1 MGFVLRMAGREF
13 RASWRRLLFFFVCV
27 AIGVG
32 AIVALR
38 SVIQNVRD
46 ALVREA
52 RTLTASDVLVST
64 NRPWDDETRAA
75 LERRLRSAPVV
86 ARTEAIE
93 TASMARPADAVKG
106 RVRMVELQGVQAGFP
121 LYGQVQLQGGRP
133 YSYELIAGRG
143 ALVRP
148 ELLTQ
153 LDVRVG
159 DTLRIG
165 DVDFTIRGVV
175 LTEPGRR
182 LGAFS
187 LGPRVLVS
195 YEDLQ
200 KSGLLRFGSRARY
213 RVMLKVGES
222 GIDALVRDLRADFK
236 QRFVTVSSYRTA
248 EDQIGDDLRRAENY
262 LSLVGFV
269 MAVLGGI
276 GVWSVT
282 RVFVRQKMHAIA
294 VLKCLGA
301 SSRQVIAV
309 NLVQV
314 TLLALAGVALGV
326 TLAGAAL
333 AAIPESLFSD
343 FPGGVRPHLSL
354 SAVAQGAGVGLL
366 VSLLFALVPLLDVR
380 GVKPL
385 LLLRDEAAF
394 APAQAAPRGRRSW
407 APGRLRQVVSTLD
420 RTKVTAVGLVLLS
433 MILLA
438 SWQAGSLTVG
448 LTVTLG
454 FLAVALAL
462 HAAGTALVW
471 IVRPLRAAPW
481 FAVRHAV
488 ISVGRPGNQ
497 TRVILLAVGLGA
509 FFIIGVRA
517 LQTNLLR
524 EFSLDVRSGGG
535 DLFLVDIQP
544 DQRDAVAGFLG
555 QAAPGVRPRLVPVL
569 RARVT
574 GVRGR
579 TLNLDGVE
587 DVRGRGSLAREYVI
601 TYRAAL
607 EANETLVGG
616 AFWPPAPSAAPEVS
630 IEEGIHQR
638 FGIALGD
645 MVRFDVLGRSV
656 EAQVTSVRRVE
667 WSDTRAGGFMFVFR
681 PGTLERAPQTYLGI
695 LKGPTD
701 PAARAALQRD
711 LVAKFSNVSVID
723 VFEVAQTVERVL
735 GNVTVG
741 ITVVGAVALL
751 SGLLIVI
758 GSVAMTKFER
768 LHDAAVFKT
777 LGASSGTMAAML
789 CVEYGALGLLAG
801 LVGALG
807 STLLSWAVARF
818 VLDIRWWPA
827 PGVTAAGVALTAV
840 VVAVVGVVASADV
853 LRRKPLSILRAE

>member
-13 RASWRRLLFFFVCV
+13 RASWRRLVFFFVCV
-27 AIGVG
+27 ALGVG

-64 NRPWDDETRAA
+64 NRPWDDEVRSV
-75 LERRLRSAPVV
+75 LERRLAAAPIL

-93 TASMARPADAVKG
+93 TASMARASGAATP
-106 RVRMVELQGVQAGFP
+106 RVRMVEVQGVQAGFP
-121 LYGQVQLQGGRP
+121 LYGRVQLEGGRP
-133 YSYELIAGRG
+133 YSHDLLAGRG

-159 DTLRIG
+159 DTLQIG
-165 DVDFTIRGVV
+165 DVAFTIRGVV

-195 YEDLQ
+195 HEDLQ
-200 KSGLLRFGSRARY
+200 RSGLLQYGSRARY
-213 RVMLKVGES
+213 RLMLRVAEG
-222 GIDALVRDLRADFK
+222 GIDPLVRDLRADFK

-248 EDQIGDDLRRAENY
+248 EDQIGEDLRRAEDY

-301 SSRQVIAV
+301 STRQVIAV

-314 TLLALAGVALGV
+314 ALLALAGVALGV
-326 TLAGAAL
+326 ALAAAAL
-333 AAIPESLFSD
+333 AAIPSSVFAD

-354 SAVAQGAGVGLL
+354 SAVAQGTSVGLL
-366 VSLLFALVPLLDVR
+366 VSLLFALVPLLEVR
-380 GVKPL
+380 RVRPL
-385 LLLRDEAAF
+385 LLLRDEAVYART
-394 APAQAAPRGRRSW
+394 QAVPGARRGLARWRDGLASF
-407 APGRLRQVVSTLD
+407 D
-420 RTKVTAVGLVLLS
+420 RTKAGVLALVLFGLV
-433 MILLA
+433 LLA
-438 SWQAGSLTVG
+438 SWQAASLPVG
-448 LTVTLG
+448 VAVTLG

-462 HAAGTALVW
+462 HAAGTVLVW
-471 IVRPLRAAPW
+471 LVRPLRAVRP

-509 FFIIGVRA
+509 FFIIGIRS
-517 LQTNLLR
+517 LQANLLR
-524 EFSLDVRSGGG
+524 EFSLDVRAGGG
-535 DLFLVDIQP
+535 DLFLIDIQP
-544 DQRDAVAGFLG
+544 GQRDAVAGFLR
-555 QAAPGVRPRLVPVL
+555 QALPAAQPRLVPVL
-569 RARVT
+569 RARIT
-574 GVRGR
+574 GVRGGSI
-579 TLNLDGVE
+579 NLDGVE

-601 TYRAAL
+601 TYRGTL
-607 EANETLVGG
+607 EANETIVGG
-616 AFWPPAPSAAPEVS
+616 AFWPPGPATAPEVS
-630 IEEGIHQR
+630 IEEGIHER
-638 FGIALGD
+638 FGIGVGD
-645 MVRFDVLGRSV
+645 AVRFDILGRSL
-656 EAQVTSVRRVE
+656 EARVTSIRRVE

-681 PGTLERAPQTYLGI
+681 PGSLERAPQTYLGI
-695 LKGPTD
+695 LQGPPD

-711 LVAKFSNVSVID
+711 LVARFANVSVID
-723 VFEVAQTVERVL
+723 VFEVAKTVERVL
-735 GNVTVG
+735 ANVTLGV
-741 ITVVGAVALL
+741 TVVGAVALL
-751 SGLLIVI
+751 SGLLIVV
-758 GSVAMTKFER
+758 GAVAMTKFER

-777 LGASSGTMAAML
+777 LGASSRTMAAML

-801 LVGALG
+801 LVGASG
-807 STLLSWAVARF
+807 SAVLSWAVARY
-818 VLDIRWWPA
+818 VLDIRWWPS
-827 PGVTAAGVALTAV
+827 PGTAAAGVAATAV
-840 VVAVVGVVASADV
+840 VVAVVGVAASLDV